1 MTDEP
6 FRDGLIREMPNLRAF
21 AVSLC
26 GSLHLADDLVQETLV
41 KAWSNAD
48 KFQPGTNLRAWLFTI
63 LRNTFYSLR
72 RSRALEVAD
81 VEGLHAARLAVRP
94 GQEGHLDLMDFRRVL
109 AELPDEQR
117 EALILIG
124 ASGLSYEEAAEVCG
138 SAVGTMKSR
147 VNRARV
153 RMAELLGIENADDIG
168 PDRNSAGIT
177 QAEPWR

>member
-1 MTDEP
+1 MTAEP

-26 GSLHLADDLVQETLV
+26 GSMHLADDLVQETLV

-48 KFQPGTNLRAWLFTI
+48 KFQPDSNLRAWLFTI
-63 LRNTFYSLR
+63 LRNTYYSLR
-72 RSRALEVAD
+72 RSRASEVAD
-81 VEGLHAARLAVRP
+81 VEGMHAARLAVRA
-94 GQEGHLDLMDFRRVL
+94 GQEGHLDLQDFRRVL
-109 AELPDEQR
+109 ADLPDEQR

-138 SAVGTMKSR
+138 VAVGTMKSR
-147 VNRARV
+147 VNRARA
-153 RMAELLGIENADDIG
+153 RMADMLGIEKAEDIG
-168 PDRNSAGIT
+168 ADRNSAGVE